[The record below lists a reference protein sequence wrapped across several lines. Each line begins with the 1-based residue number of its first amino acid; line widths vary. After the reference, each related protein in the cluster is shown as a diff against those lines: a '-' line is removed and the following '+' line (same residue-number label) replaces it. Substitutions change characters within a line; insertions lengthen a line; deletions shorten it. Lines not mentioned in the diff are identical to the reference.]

1 MGWQEE
7 TEAKKAEKKGAVK
20 PKSVS
25 IESQIKKCE
34 DRIVLLEESIDKGNE
49 KLTLLPP
56 SQVKEIQEQLAL
68 IAKTQAELDS
78 HYDLLSELYQQT

>member
-7 TEAKKAEKKGAVK
+7 TESKKIEKKGGIK
-20 PKSVS
+20 PKSIS

-34 DRIVLLEESIDKGNE
+34 DRIVVLEESIDKGNE
-49 KLTLLPP
+49 KLTLLAPT
-56 SQVKEIQEQLAL
+56 QVKEIQETLSL

-78 HYDLLSELYQQT
+78 NYDLLSELYQQT